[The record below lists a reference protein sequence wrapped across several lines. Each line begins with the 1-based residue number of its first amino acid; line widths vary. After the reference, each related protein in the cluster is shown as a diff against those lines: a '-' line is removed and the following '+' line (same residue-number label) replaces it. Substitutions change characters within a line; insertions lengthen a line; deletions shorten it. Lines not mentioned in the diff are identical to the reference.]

1 MIAPEL
7 CFRYQAGEGI
17 YELFDKVM
25 ILNQGRQV
33 YLGSPSEARA
43 WFEELGYRSL
53 PRQST
58 ADYLTGCT
66 DPNERQ
72 FAPGHSEL
80 DVPSTPEALEQ
91 AYLASKTAKKA
102 RTVLEDYKRTMET
115 EKPDQGAFRA
125 SVADDQKHS
134 RGRQNRARCA
144 MLPTLSRR
152 YPAGPY
158 LCRSRWIQNLHR
170 WREKRASTNPFYI
183 KTAVHYSQMTA
194 PGN

>member
-1 MIAPEL
+1 MCPVMPVRRTIPL
-7 CFRYQAGEGI
+7 GI
-17 YELFDKVM
+17 FVIGVVVL
-25 ILNQGRQV
+25 
-33 YLGSPSEARA
+33 SERGAR
-43 WFEELGYRSL
+43 
-53 PRQST
+53 
-58 ADYLTGCT
+58 
-66 DPNERQ
+66 
-72 FAPGHSEL
+72 
-80 DVPSTPEALEQ
+80 PSTPEALEQ
-91 AYLASKTAKKA
+91 AYLALKTAKKA

-134 RGRQNRARCA
+134 SGRQNRARCA

-152 YPAGPY
+152 YPAGSY

-183 KTAVHYSQMTA
+183 KTAVQYSQMTA